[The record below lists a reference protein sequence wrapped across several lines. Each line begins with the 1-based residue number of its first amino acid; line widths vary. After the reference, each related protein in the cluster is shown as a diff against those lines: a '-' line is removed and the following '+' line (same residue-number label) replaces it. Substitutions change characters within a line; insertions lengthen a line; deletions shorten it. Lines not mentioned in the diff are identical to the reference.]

1 MSVTSAPTTTIS
13 SGAKA
18 ASKTTASPA
27 SAGSGSSV
35 AAAAAHGI
43 AAPAAAAPAAAAPA
57 KKGHLQQIADSDKSL
72 AVSGLKSMGGLAK
85 GSESSVER
93 SFGAGA
99 KAPVSKTSTSESSLL
114 GAKAADPSAKL
125 SAGPASLSAKAK
137 PASPATGG
145 AGAKPAPST
154 AQQVKGALKEAGVSD
169 TVWKADASATGK
181 RYGGGDKAQSFVD
194 IAKAQAGAKAGY
206 SANKDGVKGEV
217 SGSAAARLVE
227 AQAKGKTKGAVGQ
240 LGGEA
245 NAKLLGAE
253 ASGSVGA
260 GVDWSKGEASAKAK
274 GEVGAYLAKAS
285 GKAEGGFRIP
295 FTNILVGGGVE
306 AGGQIGAGAGGEA
319 SASMGA
325 EGFKASLKGSAALG
339 IGGNLGFNF
348 GVSKA
353 EGDKGWFDG
362 AGWW

>member
-1 MSVTSAPTTTIS
+1 MSVTSAPTSTTS
-13 SGAKA
+13 TGAKA
-18 ASKTTASPA
+18 ASKTSASPA
-27 SAGSGSSV
+27 SAGPSSAV
-35 AAAAAHGI
+35 AASAAHGI
-43 AAPAAAAPAAAAPA
+43 AAPASPASPAAPA

-72 AVSGLKSMGGLAK
+72 AVSGLKAMGGLAK
-85 GSESSVER
+85 GSESSIER

-99 KAPVSKTSTSESSLL
+99 KAPVSKTSTTESSLL

-125 SAGPASLSAKAK
+125 SAGPASASAKAK
-137 PASPATGG
+137 PATPATGG
-145 AGAKPAPST
+145 AGAKPAPTT
-154 AQQVKGALKEAGVSD
+154 AEQVKGALKEAGVSD
-169 TVWKADASATGK
+169 TVWKADASTTGK

-194 IAKAQAGAKAGY
+194 VAKAQAGAKAGY
-206 SANKDGVKGEV
+206 SANKDGVKAEA
-217 SGSAAARLVE
+217 SGTAAARLVE

-295 FTNILVGGGVE
+295 FTNILLGGGVE

-339 IGGNLGFNF
+339 IGGNVGLNF
-348 GVSKA
+348 GISKA

>member
-1 MSVTSAPTTTIS
+1 MSVTSAPTTTTTT
-13 SGAKA
+13 GAKA
-18 ASKTTASPA
+18 ASKTSASPA
-27 SAGSGSSV
+27 SAGPGSAV
-35 AAAAAHGI
+35 AASAAHGI
-43 AAPAAAAPAAAAPA
+43 AAPASAPPAAPA
-57 KKGHLQQIADSDKSL
+57 KKGHFQQIADSDKSL
-72 AVSGLKSMGGLAK
+72 ALSGIKSAGGLAK
-85 GSESSVER
+85 GSESSIER

-99 KAPVSKTSTSESSLL
+99 KAPVSKTSTTESSLL

-125 SAGPASLSAKAK
+125 SAGPASASAKAK
-137 PASPATGG
+137 PATPATGG
-145 AGAKPAPST
+145 AGAKPAPTT
-154 AQQVKGALKEAGVSD
+154 AEQVKGALKEAGVSD

-206 SANKDGVKGEV
+206 SANKDGVKAEA

-339 IGGNLGFNF
+339 IGGNVGLNF
-348 GVSKA
+348 GISKA

>member
-1 MSVTSAPTTTIS
+1 MSVTSAPTTTTS

-18 ASKTTASPA
+18 ASKTPASPA
-27 SAGSGSSV
+27 SAGGGSSV

-43 AAPAAAAPAAAAPA
+43 AAPAAAAPAAPAAPA

-72 AVSGLKSMGGLAK
+72 AVSGLKAMGGLAK

-99 KAPVSKTSTSESSLL
+99 KAPVSKTSTTESSLL

-137 PASPATGG
+137 PATPATG
-145 AGAKPAPST
+145 GAKPAPST

-169 TVWKADASATGK
+169 TVWKADAAATGK

-217 SGSAAARLVE
+217 SGTAAARLVE
-227 AQAKGKTKGAVGQ
+227 AQAKGKAKGAVGQ